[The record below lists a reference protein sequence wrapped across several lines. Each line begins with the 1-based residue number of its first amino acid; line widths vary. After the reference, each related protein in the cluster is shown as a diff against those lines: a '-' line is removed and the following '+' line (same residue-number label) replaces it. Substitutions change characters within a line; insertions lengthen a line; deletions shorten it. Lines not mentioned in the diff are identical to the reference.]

1 MKCNTIFNLENFMS
15 GSTGERPFSGI
26 LTSIRYWIVYSIT
39 VPSLFM
45 AGQSPRPNEYLTEQ
59 RQETH
64 LITDRFSA
72 LNGIKRLSSL
82 S

>member
-45 AGQSPRPNEYLTEQ
+45 AG
-59 RQETH
+59 
-64 LITDRFSA
+64 
-72 LNGIKRLSSL
+72 
-82 S
+82 

>member
-1 MKCNTIFNLENFMS
+1 
-15 GSTGERPFSGI
+15 
-26 LTSIRYWIVYSIT
+26 
-39 VPSLFM
+39 M

-82 S
+82 SYFNVELRCSVFTILSSLLCLLKKRTKIRFLTNIILTGF